1 MSKLDYEISE
11 KYTSEIEDIRCKLNQ
26 LENGKIKEFT
36 GAKQDGNL
44 DTNIK
49 KLREMI
55 NDLLYK
61 IQNGEKGD
69 KDKLIEKMKRIYG

>member
-36 GAKQDGNL
+36 GAKQDG
-44 DTNIK
+44 
-49 KLREMI
+49 M
-55 NDLLYK
+55 
-61 IQNGEKGD
+61 EKECISNM
-69 KDKLIEKMKRIYG
+69 LIHT